1 MRKMREQKG
10 YITIEATIVLSI
22 YIFAFMMIFSLIH
35 ICRAQMKISVAINNA
50 AKEISEYSYLYGAS
64 GLSDSMYK
72 VGQSAAQTQQE
83 YSGLAE
89 DVGTLYS
96 EISSLGDK
104 QGNMAGAQGISPD
117 NIKNIYGKLD
127 SIKQQGGGVA
137 STISDMAS
145 NPKELMMGVTKVLA
159 YNASEELKSAIASAL
174 TKALVKQN
182 LKSSLS
188 DGDKEINSYL
198 HKLGVKKT
206 QRTYLESIDFSHS
219 ELFPAGN
226 NEIKFNSSV

>member
-35 ICRAQMKISVAINNA
+35 ICRAQMKISVAINKA

-89 DVGTLYS
+89 DV
-96 EISSLGDK
+96 
-104 QGNMAGAQGISPD
+104 
-117 NIKNIYGKLD
+117 
-127 SIKQQGGGVA
+127 
-137 STISDMAS
+137 
-145 NPKELMMGVTKVLA
+145 ELCTQKYLHW
-159 YNASEELKSAIASAL
+159 
-174 TKALVKQN
+174 
-182 LKSSLS
+182 
-188 DGDKEINSYL
+188 EINREIWPE
-198 HKLGVKKT
+198 H
-206 QRTYLESIDFSHS
+206 R
-219 ELFPAGN
+219 ELVR
-226 NEIKFNSSV
+226 IT